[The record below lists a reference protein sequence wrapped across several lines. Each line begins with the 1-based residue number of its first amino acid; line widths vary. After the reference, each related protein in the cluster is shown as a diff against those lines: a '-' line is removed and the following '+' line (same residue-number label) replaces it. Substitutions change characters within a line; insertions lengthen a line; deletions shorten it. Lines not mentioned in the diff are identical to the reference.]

1 MERGYGELPSWAVQE
16 GGRERKRSFEEVGR
30 DLLRGE
36 REKNVFLS
44 VPRRTNPNKHLL
56 GGLDFFGLVEFK
68 LTQTNSN
75 TWIQT
80 ATRRQI
86 AQPDLSSSK

>member
-1 MERGYGELPSWAVQE
+1 MERGYGEAPSRAVRE
-16 GGRERKRSFEEVGR
+16 GGRERTRSFEEVGR

-36 REKNVFLS
+36 REKNVFFS

-56 GGLDFFGLVEFK
+56 GGLDFFVLVEFK

-80 ATRRQI
+80 GPRLAIRVLL
-86 AQPDLSSSK
+86 PPF